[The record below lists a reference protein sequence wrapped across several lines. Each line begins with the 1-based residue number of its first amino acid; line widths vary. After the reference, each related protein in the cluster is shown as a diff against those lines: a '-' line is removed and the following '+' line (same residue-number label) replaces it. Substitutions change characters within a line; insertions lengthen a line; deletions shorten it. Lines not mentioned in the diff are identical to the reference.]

1 MYTSEQISSATMEE
15 LQNMVTDVMGEC
27 RRART
32 EAAHHKLQYQMLR
45 METSET
51 MNRLEVEMQMS
62 HKDVQVLKDQR
73 NSQLFTPEL
82 SGTDG
87 GMLSPRKQ
95 RVLDLENAC
104 RFLEIQNG
112 QLFGRL
118 HDIKTVLVER
128 EGSMLEETE
137 RLRER
142 IRQNRKH
149 VNLFRDL
156 QPTVESPSST
166 FATPSVTPA
175 RNYAGGDRFAALL
188 EAASSA
194 PSTPITKY
202 VRTQGRVAPVTP
214 RQAVVPAYGPY
225 FVHPAKSLARALPVT
240 DPTPIRHHHRR
251 RRESRDSTI
260 SASDV
265 DAEEQSMTSVGSVEH
280 ARQVEPVTPNM
291 SSRMV
296 QSSQSAKRKLGDD
309 SPLAQRSQKRG
320 KMVEGVGLGIGGLR
334 TSP

>member
-1 MYTSEQISSATMEE
+1 MEE
-15 LQNMVTDVMGEC
+15 LKNMVNDVMGEC
-27 RRART
+27 RQART
-32 EAAHHKLQYQMLR
+32 EAAHYKLQYQMLR

-62 HKDVQVLKDQR
+62 HKDVQILKDQR
-73 NSQLFTPEL
+73 NSQLLTPEL
-82 SGTDG
+82 SSTSG
-87 GMLSPRKQ
+87 GMLSPGKQ

-118 HDIKTVLVER
+118 HDIKAVLVER

-149 VNLFRDL
+149 VNLFREL
-156 QPTVESPSST
+156 QPPVESPSST
-166 FATPSVTPA
+166 FATPFVTPA
-175 RNYAGGDRFAALL
+175 RNYSGGDRFAALL
-188 EAASSA
+188 EAVSSA
-194 PSTPITKY
+194 PSTPITKHA
-202 VRTQGRVAPVTP
+202 RTQGQAAATTPRTP
-214 RQAVVPAYGPY
+214 RQMNAPVYGPY
-225 FVHPAKSLARALPVT
+225 FVHPSKALARALPVA

-280 ARQVEPVTPNM
+280 ARQVEPVTPKM

-296 QSSQSAKRKLGDD
+296 QSSQSAKRQLGDD

-334 TSP
+334 TSPLKR